1 MALNLGTTAIG
12 ALYLGSTAISTAYLG
27 SVQVYDAG
35 GAAFDPVSLFASGE
49 EGALF
54 LPGPTTCFTDTA
66 GTTAAG
72 AGDSV
77 ARIND
82 TSGNG
87 NHATQATAAARP
99 VLARVPSGGR
109 RNLLEY
115 TEEFDNAAWDVSAT
129 ATVTENQ
136 IDSPLGINSGDL
148 ITDSGGGTTTNR
160 RRQSVSVPGGVDVTF
175 SVYAKSGTANWIFM
189 FTDAQTASGAW
200 FDLSNGTVGS
210 TGTGD
215 EVTSIS
221 DEGDGWYRC
230 TLTTLAAHNS
240 GVSYANVEL
249 VSGDTASTAVTGT
262 TVYLD
267 GAQLEEASTASAY
280 QRVVSEYDVTEAG
293 VDSLWYLDFDGVD
306 DGMATASI
314 DFTSTDKM
322 SVFAGV
328 EKDSE
333 SQVGFILET
342 SNNFSFNTGSLYMAV
357 NSSSGTVDYE
367 VTSRGTATAVPALLA
382 TSDDA
387 QPALAVISATHDI
400 SGDSS
405 VLRVNGAQV
414 DEAMADQGAG
424 NFGDYPLNI
433 GARNNAASVFFDG
446 RIYGLIVRGATS
458 TAQEISDTETFL
470 AARSGVT
477 L

>member
-99 VLARVPSGGR
+99 VL
-109 RNLLEY
+109 
-115 TEEFDNAAWDVSAT
+115 
-129 ATVTENQ
+129 Q
-136 IDSPLGINSGDL
+136 
-148 ITDSGGGTTTNR
+148 
-160 RRQSVSVPGGVDVTF
+160 
-175 SVYAKSGTANWIFM
+175 
-189 FTDAQTASGAW
+189 QTAG
-200 FDLSNGTVGS
+200 G
-210 TGTGD
+210 
-215 EVTSIS
+215 
-221 DEGDGWYRC
+221 
-230 TLTTLAAHNS
+230 
-240 GVSYANVEL
+240 
-249 VSGDTASTAVTGT
+249 
-262 TVYLD
+262 
-267 GAQLEEASTASAY
+267 
-280 QRVVSEYDVTEAG
+280 
-293 VDSLWYLDFDGVD
+293 LWYLDFDGVD